1 MMKSQATDI
10 SEVLKTAYDYIIIG
24 TGMGG
29 GTIGLAL
36 AEKGKKVLFIDRG
49 LLNKSNEAIGFPEEK
64 ISLGRAVEDQ
74 DEALLKNYGRCTQK
88 IRDVSYGLNTE
99 FIPLLGE
106 GAGGSS
112 TLYGAAFE
120 RFFAEDFHLTRY
132 HKGPHA
138 SAVKDWPIQY
148 SDLEDYYTKAEK
160 LYAVRGDRDPL
171 RSEQKSLP
179 PLPFRPWTGI
189 GEKISNNLK
198 SKGLHPYALPVGHI
212 DWTNRKCPGCQGT
225 LCPHHEKAD
234 SFNSA
239 IQIALHKYGA
249 HFLESADVQSLQADD
264 KKVTAVIVRIA
275 GKDYEINGAKYILSA
290 GAVFTPALLLKS
302 KTQYWPNGLGNSNGL
317 VGRYLCRHYM
327 DLVTLK
333 KTMGLLSKHELAEK
347 ELAMNDFYLCKE
359 GKFGTVQSLGN
370 NPPGRAVISEL
381 VAELKSEKKWLRYLG
396 FSLLCLLPFAHKL
409 ADFVLKGINMAL
421 IMEDLSS
428 YENRV
433 FIDSDGMVAIKY
445 EISKEEH
452 QRLQIFRQKVLQ
464 AFKDFRPVL
473 QPQGENNQRLA
484 HASGTCRMGEDP
496 QSSVVDP
503 SNRVHGV
510 QNLYIV
516 DSSFFT
522 TSSGINPSLTI
533 AANALRVADIL
544 EPVV

>member
-1 MMKSQATDI
+1 MQKSKATNI
-10 SEVLKTAYDYIIIG
+10 NEVLKTTYDYIIIG
-24 TGMGG
+24 TGIGG
-29 GTIGLAL
+29 GTIGLSL
-36 AEKGKKVLFIDRG
+36 AEKGKKVLFVDRG
-49 LLNKSNEAIGFPEEK
+49 LLNKPNDAVGFPEEK
-64 ISLGRAVEDQ
+64 ISLGRAVEAQ
-74 DEALLKNYGRCTQK
+74 DKDLLKNYGRCTQK
-88 IRDVSYGLNTE
+88 VRDVSYGLSTE

-120 RFFAEDFHLTRY
+120 RFFPEDFQLTKY
-132 HKGPHA
+132 HQGPHA
-138 SAVKDWPIQY
+138 SGVRDWPIKY
-148 SDLEDYYTKAEK
+148 KDLEEYYTKAEI

-171 RSEQKSLP
+171 RAEQKSLP
-179 PLPFRPWTGI
+179 ALPFRPWTGA
-189 GEKISNNLK
+189 GEKISKNLK

-225 LCPHHEKAD
+225 LCPYHEKAD

-239 IQIALHKYGA
+239 IQIALNKYDA
-249 HFLESADVQSLQADD
+249 HFLENADVQTIQADD
-264 KKVTAVIVRIA
+264 KKVTSLIVRVA
-275 GKDYEINGAKYILSA
+275 GKDYEIQGSKYILSA

-302 KTQYWPNGLGNSNGL
+302 KNQHWPNGLGNSSGL

-333 KTMGLLSKHELAEK
+333 KPMGVLSPKELAEK
-347 ELAMNDFYLCKE
+347 ELAMNDFYFCE
-359 GKFGTVQSLGN
+359 DGKFGTVQSLGN
-370 NPPGRAVISEL
+370 NPTGRAVISEL

-396 FSLLCLLPFAHKL
+396 FSFLCLLPFAHKI
-409 ADFVLKGINMAL
+409 ADLVLKGINMAL

-433 FIDSDGMVAIKY
+433 FIDKDGMVAIKY
-445 EISKEEH
+445 EISNEEH

-484 HASGTCRMGEDP
+484 HASGTCRMGVDP
-496 QSSVVDP
+496 QSSVVDT
-503 SNRVHGV
+503 SNRVHSV

-544 EPVV
+544 EPIV